1 MLQFP
6 TTKKYHNPYNSF
18 VPMVDKTVDAA
29 WSKQV
34 QIAKFS
40 VTKGTH
46 FADIILIIYRWIDRY
61 KMLKGLLEIIPA

>member
-1 MLQFP
+1 
-6 TTKKYHNPYNSF
+6 
-18 VPMVDKTVDAA
+18 MVDKTVDAA

-40 VTKGTH
+40 ATKGTH